1 MPKITEEELKHFKT
15 LHFIGIGG
23 SGMYPIVQILHS
35 QGFKIQGS
43 DNNPG
48 DNINR
53 EESIGIKVFMG
64 HKKENIE
71 GADAVVFSAA
81 IMKDN
86 PELKAAYEKGIPVIE
101 RSEMLGLLSR
111 RCKNCICVSGT
122 HGKTTTTAMLTHILI
137 SAGMDPG
144 AVIGGKINAIGGSGR
159 AGKSEN
165 MAIEACEFQDTFL
178 HLSPDIAVI
187 LNVDEDHMEYFKT
200 LGNLKNSF
208 SRFAKSA
215 TKAVVFNN
223 DDHNTLDCIRELDTE
238 LVSFGKTNKSRFYYE
253 NLVWKDGAHCTFDLM
268 ENGRKL
274 TDISLSVPGEHNVL
288 NAVAAA
294 ASAIAAGA
302 SVQGVREGLL
312 AFQGVHRRFEILGSF
327 NGVTVADDYAHHPAE
342 LEVTLKA
349 AKNLGFKRV
358 WAVFQPFT
366 FSRTKMLLDDFAKAL
381 SIADK
386 VVMSKIMGSREIN
399 TYNIYTKDLG
409 EKIDGAVWFE
419 EFSEIADYVRAN
431 AKEGDLVITL
441 GCGDVYK
448 CAHMILKD
456 GEYQQ

>member
-1 MPKITEEELKHFKT
+1 MPKITEEALSHFKK

-35 QGFKIQGS
+35 QGFEIQGS

-53 EESIGIKVFMG
+53 ERDMGIKVFMG
-64 HKKENIE
+64 HRKENIE
-71 GADAVVFSAA
+71 GADAVIFSAA

-86 PELKAAYEKGIPVIE
+86 PELVSAYEKGIPVIE

-137 SAGMDPG
+137 SSKMDPS

-159 AGKSEN
+159 AGKSQN
-165 MAIEACEFQDTFL
+165 MTIEACEFQDTFL

-200 LGNLKNSF
+200 LENLKKSF
-208 SRFAKSA
+208 RCFAESA
-215 TKAVVFNN
+215 SNAIVFNN
-223 DDHNTLDCIRELDTE
+223 DDKNTIECIEGIEKR
-238 LVSFGKTNKSRFYYE
+238 LVSFGSTKKSDFYYQ
-253 NLVWKDGAHCTFDLM
+253 NLLWKDGAHCTFELM
-268 ENGRKL
+268 ERGRKL
-274 TDISLSVPGEHNVL
+274 TDISLCVPGEHNVL
-288 NAVAAA
+288 NSVAAA
-294 ASAIAAGA
+294 AAAIISGA
-302 SVQGVREGLL
+302 SVEGVKDGLT
-312 AFQGVHRRFEILGSF
+312 AFQGVHRRFEILGKF

-342 LEVTLKA
+342 LKATLEA
-349 AKNLGFKRV
+349 AKGLGFKRV

-386 VVMSKIMGSREIN
+386 VVMSRIMGSREVN
-399 TYNIYTKDLG
+399 TYGIYTKDLG

-419 EFSEIADYVRAN
+419 EFSQIADYVREN
-431 AKEGDLVITL
+431 AQEGDLVITL

-456 GEYQQ
+456 GEY